1 MQLLSQFASICT
13 KNSCLEL
20 QQYEPGS
27 TLFSSHLYDTT
38 LPLPSSPFFGVDYN
52 GSGFVMFISQHHAH
66 GVSIQALEVDGI
78 GGLTSPVDSTAVG
91 VQA

>member
-1 MQLLSQFASICT
+1 MFCS
-13 KNSCLEL
+13 
-20 QQYEPGS
+20 
-27 TLFSSHLYDTT
+27 LFDTT

-66 GVSIQALEVDGI
+66 GISVQALEVDGI

-91 VQA
+91 VQAQVVGLFVRLLLVGGSGGHHH